1 MTIWSAAVF
10 SPFSTI
16 IFMCDYRKLIV
27 ITNRHLC
34 GGDFAAQ
41 IEKVC
46 ALDPGSLVLREKDL
60 SDDEY
65 EALAMQISG
74 ICEKHGVTFYIH
86 SHIDLAIKH
95 GFKSIHLPVSALR
108 ECKNNLRCF
117 ENISV
122 SCHSEEDVKLAEK
135 AGASRII
142 LGTVFETECKPG
154 FEGRGLAFVKEIC
167 KKTALPVYAIG
178 GITPQNLG
186 SVIEAGAAGGCMMS
200 GFMKMQHERE

>member
-16 IFMCDYRKLIV
+16 IFMCDYKKLIV

-46 ALDPGSLVLREKDL
+46 ALNPDSLVLREKDL
-60 SDDEY
+60 SGGEY
-65 EALAMQISG
+65 EALALQISK
-74 ICEKHGVTFYIH
+74 ICEKHGVPFYIH
-86 SHIDLAIKH
+86 SHIDIAVKH
-95 GFKSIHLPVSALR
+95 GFKNIHLSVPALR
-108 ECKNNLRCF
+108 EYESSLCGF
-117 ENISV
+117 DNISV
-122 SCHSEEDVKLAEK
+122 SCHSEEDVKLAQQ
-135 AGASRII
+135 AGATRII
-142 LGTVFETECKPG
+142 LGTVFETDCKPG
-154 FEGRGLAFVKEIC
+154 LEGRGLSFVREIC
-167 KKTALPVYAIG
+167 GKTALPVYAIG

-200 GFMKMQHERE
+200 GFMKL